1 MKYASIKAALQKSWP
16 IVCAVIL
23 FALFWT
29 VQQAFAQDTS
39 IKQGERLVTIYDR
52 GQEQTIVTKATT
64 VRDVLAEANIEVSDI
79 DITEPAVETQIS
91 GRQYNVNVYRAR
103 PVVVEDGATRARVMT
118 AAQGPHQIAK
128 AANTALY
135 AEDNTTLQRVDDV
148 VAEGG
153 AGLKMT
159 IDRATPF
166 TFILYGKPVEART
179 QTATVGEMLQEK
191 GVKLG
196 KDDGVSLPNE
206 TPITAGMT
214 VSVWRNG
221 VQTVTL
227 EEEVQMPV
235 QQIQDGNMPIGYKQV
250 RSAGKVGKKQVTY
263 EINTQNGQE
272 VSRKAIQSVVTEQ
285 PIGQVEIVGAKN
297 NYSSS
302 LNEWLLALRTCET
315 GNNYTR
321 DSGNGYYGAYQ
332 FLPSTWDNIARKTGR
347 GDLVGVLPSNASPA
361 DQDALVIANTNMTAG
376 LSTQHPGCYKKLGL
390 SNKPPA
396 Q

>member
-1 MKYASIKAALQKSWP
+1 
-16 IVCAVIL
+16 
-23 FALFWT
+23 
-29 VQQAFAQDTS
+29 
-39 IKQGERLVTIYDR
+39 
-52 GQEQTIVTKATT
+52 
-64 VRDVLAEANIEVSDI
+64 
-79 DITEPAVETQIS
+79 
-91 GRQYNVNVYRAR
+91 
-103 PVVVEDGATRARVMT
+103 
-118 AAQGPHQIAK
+118 
-128 AANTALY
+128 
-135 AEDNTTLQRVDDV
+135 
-148 VAEGG
+148 
-153 AGLKMT
+153 
-159 IDRATPF
+159 
-166 TFILYGKPVEART
+166 
-179 QTATVGEMLQEK
+179 MLQEK

-196 KDDGVSLPNE
+196 RDDGVSLPNE